1 VLTIYLLIAIA
12 ISLLG
17 TDPLQVALLASTIIA
32 LFLPVS
38 LTPFLFIMNDPDYLG
53 NKTNGRLGNITLICI
68 LIIAF
73 VVAIVSLP
81 LEFLSGGG

>member
-1 VLTIYLLIAIA
+1 
-12 ISLLG
+12 
-17 TDPLQVALLASTIIA
+17 
-32 LFLPVS
+32 
-38 LTPFLFIMNDPDYLG
+38 MNDPDYLG

-81 LEFLSGGG
+81 LEFLSGGV